1 MGRYGHGPPKERKLL
16 WRKRAFVLKKKPPP
30 FGRTLRAACSLNI
43 IILYLSRPLLI
54 ALGRNATTTL
64 NFIWRERK
72 RGEKEVVGTLLGR
85 ESELHIIKF
94 RALPNKFLSHPSL
107 LPYS

>member
-1 MGRYGHGPPKERKLL
+1 MEKTR
-16 WRKRAFVLKKKPPP
+16 FVLKKKPPP

-43 IILYLSRPLLI
+43 IILYLSRLGTVFII

-72 RGEKEVVGTLLGR
+72 RGQKMVEEERG
-85 ESELHIIKF
+85 
-94 RALPNKFLSHPSL
+94 
-107 LPYS
+107 